1 METRVMAS
9 ARKFRDLKVTNEV
22 LDEVKAVE
30 ETVRQIAAPE
40 LVEDAAQ
47 VTPMLGRELRALP
60 SSEVELL
67 RRAEPSTEELAE
79 RATRPPAPGLATSV

>member
-47 VTPMLGRELRALP
+47 VSADAG
-60 SSEVELL
+60 S
-67 RRAEPSTEELAE
+67 
-79 RATRPPAPGLATSV
+79 